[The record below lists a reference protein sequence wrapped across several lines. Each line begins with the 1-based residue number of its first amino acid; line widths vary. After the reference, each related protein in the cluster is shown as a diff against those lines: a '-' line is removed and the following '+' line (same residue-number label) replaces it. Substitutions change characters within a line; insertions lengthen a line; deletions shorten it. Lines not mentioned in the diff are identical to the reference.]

1 MEKNMFLQK
10 SAQIFF
16 GSGSKNQENN
26 LIEKQEQEPDRIVL
40 RWAKNRQWC
49 GNCNIQDGTKDGK
62 TTSI

>member
-26 LIEKQEQEPDRIVL
+26 LIEKQELEPDRIVL
-40 RWAKNRQWC
+40 R
-49 GNCNIQDGTKDGK
+49 
-62 TTSI
+62 